1 MSIIDALDQLN
12 SILDNAKSVP
22 LTGTVILNKDV
33 LEDIITSIKKNYPEE
48 IQRGQTILLERKDII
63 NSAREEASR
72 IIDEAEQ
79 QQQRLV
85 EKEEIYTIAEKH
97 TEILKQK
104 TQEEC
109 ILLLQH
115 LNKTIQS
122 IIKKYEQEQKKNKE
136 CIHESYQSILNDM
149 KEFKNEKIDTI

>member
-79 QQQRLV
+79 QQNRLV
-85 EKEEIYTIAEKH
+85 EKEEIYKIAENNA
-97 TEILKQK
+97 ENLKQK

>member
-1 MSIIDALDQLN
+1 MSIIDALDQLT

-33 LEDIITSIKKNYPEE
+33 LEDIIISIKKNYPEE
-48 IQRGQTILLERKDII
+48 IQRGQTILLEQKDII

-72 IIDEAEQ
+72 IIDEAEH

-85 EKEEIYTIAEKH
+85 EKEEIFTIAEKH
-97 TEILKQK
+97 AEILKKK

-115 LNKTIQS
+115 LNKTIQA

-136 CIHESYQSILNDM
+136 DIHESYQNILNAM

>member
-12 SILDNAKSVP
+12 SILDNAKGVP

-79 QQQRLV
+79 QQHRLV
-85 EKEEIYTIAEKH
+85 EKEEIYRLAEKQ
-97 TEILKQK
+97 TKNLKQK

-115 LNKTIQS
+115 LNKTIQA
-122 IIKKYEQEQKKNKE
+122 IIKKHEEEQKKNKE
-136 CIHESYQSILNDM
+136 DIHESYQNILNDM

>member
-1 MSIIDALDQLN
+1 MSIIDALDQLT

-33 LEDIITSIKKNYPEE
+33 LEDIIVSIKNNYPEE

-63 NSAREEASR
+63 SSAREEASR

-85 EKEEIYTIAEKH
+85 EKEEVYKIAEKH
-97 TEILKQK
+97 AETLKQN

-115 LNKTIQS
+115 LNKTIQA

-136 CIHESYQSILNDM
+136 LIHSSYQNILNDM